1 MVRDERGYT
10 LVELLTVLAI
20 LGTVLTGIV
29 AMFTAGSNADAQMNR
44 RYRAQY
50 NARLALDRLRRDAH
64 SACGIANGYTS
75 SSVTL
80 LAYDASNP
88 PVCQS
93 ATFTWCTLGSG
104 TQYSLYRL
112 SGASACATSG
122 AKYANFLT
130 TGALFTY
137 TPQNTPAS
145 TYTLARLHVDLPV
158 NLTPTNPTTSY
169 RLVDDVAF
177 RNSPR
182 M

>member
-1 MVRDERGYT
+1 MFRDERGYT

-29 AMFTAGSNADAQMNR
+29 AMFTAGSNADAAMNR
-44 RYRAQY
+44 RYSAQS

-64 SACGIANGYTS
+64 SACGIATGYTS
-75 SSVTL
+75 SAVTL
-80 LAYDASNP
+80 LAYDTSTP
-88 PVCQS
+88 PVCQA
-93 ATFTWCTLGSG
+93 ATFTWCTIGSG
-104 TQYSLYRL
+104 TRYALYRL
-112 SGASACATSG
+112 SGASACATTG
-122 AKYANFLT
+122 AKYADYLT
-130 TGALFTY
+130 TNALFAF
-137 TPQNTPAS
+137 TPKNTPAG

-158 NLTPTNPTTSY
+158 NLTPTNTTTAY